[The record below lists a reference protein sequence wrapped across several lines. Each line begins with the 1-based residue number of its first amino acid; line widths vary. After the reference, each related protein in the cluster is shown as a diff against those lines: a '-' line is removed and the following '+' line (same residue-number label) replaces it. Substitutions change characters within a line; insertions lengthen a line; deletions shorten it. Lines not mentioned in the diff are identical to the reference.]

1 MYFATRGGSQ
11 SPDPGQGILH
21 ESPCPSTTGMK
32 IRGIARDLIRA
43 LLESA
48 REMDRAGD
56 GREFVAVLREE
67 GGVIREFAFLPFHST
82 QASASLRYDLMPLDT
97 HVAGSAHSHPTGALR
112 PSDADLRFFPALGRY
127 HLILGPPFSET
138 SWRCFTSDGQPC
150 ELEVVE

>member
-1 MYFATRGGSQ
+1 
-11 SPDPGQGILH
+11 
-21 ESPCPSTTGMK
+21 MK
-32 IRGIARDLIRA
+32 VRGIARDLIRA
-43 LLESA
+43 LLDSA
-48 REMDRAGD
+48 REMDDEGG

-67 GGVIREFAFLPFHST
+67 DGVIREFFFLPFSST
-82 QASASLRYDLMPLDT
+82 TRSASLRMDVMPIDL
-97 HVAGSAHSHPTGALR
+97 HIAGSAHSHPTGALR

>member
-1 MYFATRGGSQ
+1 
-11 SPDPGQGILH
+11 
-21 ESPCPSTTGMK
+21 MK
-32 IRGIARDLIRA
+32 VRGIARDLIRA
-43 LLESA
+43 LLDSA
-48 REMDRAGD
+48 HEMDDEGG

-67 GGVIREFAFLPFHST
+67 DGVIREFFFLPFSST
-82 QASASLRYDLMPLDT
+82 TRSASLRMDVMPIDL
-97 HVAGSAHSHPTGALR
+97 HIAGSAHSHPTGALR

>member
-1 MYFATRGGSQ
+1 
-11 SPDPGQGILH
+11 
-21 ESPCPSTTGMK
+21 MK
-32 IRGIARDLIRA
+32 IRGIARDLLRA

-48 REMDRAGD
+48 REMDREGE

-82 QASASLRYDLMPLDT
+82 QVSASLRYDLMPLDT
-97 HVAGSAHSHPTGALR
+97 HVAGSVHSHPNGVLR

-138 SWRCFTSDGQPC
+138 SWRCFTSDGQPH
-150 ELEVVE
+150 EMEVVE